1 MLCLF
6 PIEFLSNLSFIFEKA
21 TYSLDE
27 NIFIEG
33 EEGHEMFFLVNG
45 RVNFIHRRSKT
56 LIIELDKD
64 NYFGEIGFFTQ
75 LHR

>member
-1 MLCLF
+1 
-6 PIEFLSNLSFIFEKA
+6 
-21 TYSLDE
+21 
-27 NIFIEG
+27 
-33 EEGHEMFFLVNG
+33 MFFLVNG